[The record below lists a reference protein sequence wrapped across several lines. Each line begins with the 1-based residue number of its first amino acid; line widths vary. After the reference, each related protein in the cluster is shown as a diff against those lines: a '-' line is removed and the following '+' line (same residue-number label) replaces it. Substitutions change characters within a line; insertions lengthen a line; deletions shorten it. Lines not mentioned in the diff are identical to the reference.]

1 MTVLTR
7 RSTLSGAA
15 TALAATTLTP
25 FAPNAPASAFAPVA
39 GKQAPGFYRYKVG
52 DYEITIVNDGV
63 WLRSLDPLPTPNV
76 PVADLQKALADSFL
90 PTTAV
95 PYPFNLTI
103 INTGSKL
110 IAIDVGTGGRFS
122 PTTAG
127 TYLDNLTA
135 AGIDPSKVDVVVI
148 SHFHPDHINGIWT
161 KDDKAV
167 FPNAEIMV
175 PEPEW
180 AFWMDDAKAT
190 SAPEGLKP
198 NFANCKRVF
207 GPLTSKVTRYQP
219 GKEVAP
225 GITSFA
231 AYGHT
236 PGHTAYTVSSGSAS
250 LLMIVDSVA
259 NPAVFARNP
268 DWQHASD
275 VDRNMG
281 IETRKRMLD
290 RAATDKSLIQA
301 MHFPFPGAG
310 HIVKDGNGY
319 RFDPV
324 SWTHL
329 L

>member
-1 MTVLTR
+1 METTR
-7 RSTLSGAA
+7 RSALMGAAAAAALATAGQLSG
-15 TALAATTLTP
+15 TSPSLAA
-25 FAPNAPASAFAPVA
+25 APPA

-52 DYEITIVNDGV
+52 DYEVTIINDGV
-63 WLRSLDPLPTPNV
+63 WLRALEPLPTPNV
-76 PVADLQKALADSFL
+76 PVADLQKALADGFL
-90 PTTAV
+90 PTNAV
-95 PYPFNLTI
+95 PYPFNITI

-110 IAIDVGTGGRFS
+110 IAVDTGTGGRFA

-127 TYLDNLTA
+127 TFLDNLAA
-135 AGIDPSKVDVVVI
+135 AGIDASKIDVVVI

-161 KDDKAV
+161 KDDKIV
-167 FPNAEIMV
+167 FSNAEIMV

-180 AFWMDDAKAT
+180 AFWMDDAKA
-190 SAPEGLKP
+190 SAAPEGLKG
-198 NFANCKRVF
+198 NYANCKRVF
-207 GPLTSKVTRYQP
+207 GPLAGKVTPYQP

-236 PGHTAYTVSSGSAS
+236 PGHTAYTVASGNQS

-259 NPAVFARNP
+259 NPEVFARNP

-281 IETRKRMLD
+281 VETRKKMLD

-301 MHFPFPGAG
+301 MHFPFPGTG
-310 HIVKDGNGY
+310 HIVKDGSGY
-319 RFDPV
+319 RFVPTT
-324 SWTHL
+324 WTHL

>member
-1 MTVLTR
+1 MQTTR
-7 RSTLSGAA
+7 RNLFTGTAAAGAM
-15 TALAATTLTP
+15 ALAGQFAAVSPGLTA
-25 FAPNAPASAFAPVA
+25 APPA

-52 DYEITIVNDGV
+52 DYEVTIINDGV
-63 WLRSLDPLPTPNV
+63 WLRALEPSPTPNV
-76 PVADLQKALADSFL
+76 PVADLQQALAEAFQ
-90 PTTAV
+90 PTNAV

-110 IAIDVGTGGRFS
+110 IAIDTGTAGRFT
-122 PTTAG
+122 PTAG
-127 TYLDNLTA
+127 TFPDNLAA
-135 AGIDPSKVDVVVI
+135 AGIDASKVDLVVI

-161 KDDKAV
+161 KDDKIA

-180 AFWMDDAKAT
+180 AFWMDDAKA
-190 SAPEGLKP
+190 SAAPEGLKG
-198 NFANCKRVF
+198 NYANCKRVF
-207 GPLTSKVTRYQP
+207 GPLADKLTRYP
-219 GKEVAP
+219 SGKEVAP

-236 PGHTAYTVSSGSAS
+236 PGHTAYTVASGNQS
-250 LLMIVDSVA
+250 LLMIVDSIAV
-259 NPAVFARNP
+259 PAVFARNP

-281 IETRKRMLD
+281 VETRKRMLD

-301 MHFPFPGAG
+301 MHFPFPGTG
-310 HIVKDGNGY
+310 HIVKDGSGY
-319 RFDPV
+319 RFVPTT
-324 SWTHL
+324 WTHL

>member
-1 MTVLTR
+1 METTR
-7 RSTLSGAA
+7 RSMLMGAA
-15 TALAATTLTP
+15 AVAAVATAGTPLISGLPARAA
-25 FAPNAPASAFAPVA
+25 APPA

-52 DYEITIVNDGV
+52 DYEVTIVNDGV
-63 WLRSLDPLPTPNV
+63 WLRPLEPLPTPNASA
-76 PVADLQKALADSFL
+76 ADLQKALSDAFL
-90 PTTAV
+90 PTNVV

-110 IAIDVGTGGRFS
+110 IAIDTGTAGRFT
-122 PTTAG
+122 PTAG
-127 TYLDNLTA
+127 TFLENLAA
-135 AGIDPSKVDVVVI
+135 AGVDPSKVDLVVI

-161 KDDKAV
+161 KDDKLV
-167 FPNAEIMV
+167 FPNAEITV

-180 AFWMDDAKAT
+180 AFWMDEAKAGT
-190 SAPEGLKP
+190 ASEGLKG
-198 NFANCKRVF
+198 NYANCKRVF
-207 GPLTSKVTRYQP
+207 GPLAGKLTRYAP

-236 PGHTAYTVSSGSAS
+236 PGHTAYTVASGNQS
-250 LLMIVDSVA
+250 LLMIVDSCA

-290 RAATDKSLIQA
+290 RAASDKSLIQA
-301 MHFPFPGAG
+301 MHFPFPGTG
-310 HIVKDGNGY
+310 HIIKDGTGY
-319 RFDPV
+319 RFVPQLWSHV
-324 SWTHL
+324 L
-329 L
+329 